1 MFFKLKIETRSEKQ
15 QVINLEDLVCLLG
28 LKIGKRGYIVVN
40 ITPITT

>member
-1 MFFKLKIETRSEKQ
+1 MPFKLKIETSEKQ

-28 LKIGKRGYIVVN
+28 LKIGKRGYIVVS